1 MVRVGGDGTPT
12 LPEAASLGGHTAR
25 QLLRLCEVAGL
36 DGSDAAAYARVLL
49 EALGPAAERPLD
61 LPPPHLSFLSDD
73 HTPVEFSLSFVPDA
87 APTLRVLL
95 EPGCGAGTL
104 ARNGRTGL
112 RFLRE
117 TARRWAFP
125 TDRLDELED
134 LFFPAAPEGP
144 LALWCALEL
153 RPGGV
158 PRVKAYLNPAARGAD
173 RAADTVREAL
183 VRLGHGRAFAALP
196 EGDRHLF
203 VALDLGDWDAPR
215 VKVYLAHQD
224 LSATEAG
231 ALCRTAG
238 GPPAEET
245 ETFFRIASGLGP
257 GDDTD
262 TGPGRRPTRR
272 PVQSCHAFTETAT
285 GRPSGF
291 TLHVPVRDYAA
302 HDGEAL
308 ARASALLHRHG
319 IDDGVLHEATRALTA
334 RRPEDGVGLV
344 AYLSAAHQDGHP
356 PRVTTY
362 LSCEAYHVRPPAPLR
377 AGRPVAA
384 RVTRQ
389 VLSPRSAAG
398 SAG

>member
-1 MVRVGGDGTPT
+1 MRAPGGGTPA
-12 LPEAASLGGHTAR
+12 LPEAGSLGGHTAR
-25 QLLRLCEVAGL
+25 QLLRLCEVVGL
-36 DGSDAAAYARVLL
+36 GGSDAAAYARVLL

-61 LPPPHLSFLSDD
+61 LPPAQPTFLSDD

-104 ARNGRTGL
+104 AHNGRTGL

-134 LFFPAAPEGP
+134 LFFPAVPEGP

-173 RAADTVREAL
+173 RATDTVREAL
-183 VRLGHGRAFAALP
+183 ARLGHERAFDSLP
-196 EGDRHLF
+196 GADRHLF
-203 VALDLGDWDAPR
+203 FALDLGDWDAPR
-215 VKVYLAHQD
+215 AKVYLAHQD
-224 LSATEAG
+224 LSASEAA
-231 ALCRTAG
+231 ALSRTVA
-238 GPPAEET
+238 GPPGEET
-245 ETFFRIASGLGP
+245 ETFFHIAAGLAPGDEADPGP
-257 GDDTD
+257 GE
-262 TGPGRRPTRR
+262 RLTRR

-308 ARASALLHRHG
+308 ARATALLGRHG
-319 IDDGVLHEATRALTA
+319 IDDGVLYEATRALTA

-344 AYLSAAHQDGHP
+344 AYLSAAHQAGHP

-362 LSCEAYHVRPPAPLR
+362 LSSEAYHVRPPAPSRL
-377 AGRPVAA
+377 G
-384 RVTRQ
+384 
-389 VLSPRSAAG
+389 RSAVART
-398 SAG
+398 AR